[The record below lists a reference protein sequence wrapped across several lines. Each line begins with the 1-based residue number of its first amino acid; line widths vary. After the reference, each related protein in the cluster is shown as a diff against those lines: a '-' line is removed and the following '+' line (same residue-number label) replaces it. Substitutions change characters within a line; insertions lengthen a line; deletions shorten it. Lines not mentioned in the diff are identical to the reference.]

1 MPGPGRDSDPCMLEW
16 FGVGFRPFGAMQKK
30 RFPSHLVVG
39 LMCLAAGGPAAA
51 MGFGASTPAAALGQP
66 LDFSVVLRVD
76 AGETADP
83 ACVRAEVL
91 QADRPL
97 PAGDVVTRLERDGTG
112 RPVIQVR
119 TRVRIEEP
127 IVTINLAAGCQD
139 RMTRQFVVFA
149 DPPMQQAR
157 SLAAEV
163 PPAVPAAL
171 LAQATPDSEPS
182 AIAQTRTASAPAAV
196 AGPRPIDASPQEAPR
211 RPAPTIPAKASKP
224 AAAAKPAPVDP
235 PTPAQRPAAKPRAS
249 PPAAATASGGPR
261 LRLDP
266 APPLDAAALA
276 QQALAAADAGL
287 TPEAMILVDRANEAV
302 KAAIAAA
309 TASQQRIAALEA
321 SMRQM
326 QAEAAARRE
335 SMQQALDRA
344 AAAEARSRWWVP
356 LMLAA
361 AALLALL
368 AWMWL
373 RLRDLERDR
382 RAAWVDVARHQPA
395 AVPPPPSRVPLLVE
409 RSLRSGSGAA
419 LGAGLAPAHATD
431 DSEWPQAAPVP
442 GADALQRPSAP
453 PPTERPVPAMEQ
465 TLPLVPQAAMAGPES
480 RDVSAE
486 ELIDLEQ
493 QAEFFVVLGQ
503 DDAAIDLLV
512 SHLRDTGGASPLPY
526 LKLLEIYRRQGD
538 RAAYERT
545 RDRFNLRFNSR
556 APAWDAP
563 PNAGR
568 TLEDYPQVMHWLQ
581 RIWPQPMDAMAELEA
596 LLFRR
601 DNGELFDLPAYRE
614 LLMLYAVAREE
625 VDSRAG
631 ADTVSPVDVLLP
643 LGMTTAGSAGTGP
656 RRYFS
661 PEARPDPRAA
671 STSPVDL
678 DLTDPEPGDTAA
690 NSRLGSL

>member
-1 MPGPGRDSDPCMLEW
+1 
-16 FGVGFRPFGAMQKK
+16 V
-30 RFPSHLVVG
+30 
-39 LMCLAAGGPAAA
+39 
-51 MGFGASTPAAALGQP
+51 
-66 LDFSVVLRVD
+66 
-76 AGETADP
+76 
-83 ACVRAEVL
+83 
-91 QADRPL
+91 
-97 PAGDVVTRLERDGTG
+97 
-112 RPVIQVR
+112 
-119 TRVRIEEP
+119 
-127 IVTINLAAGCQD
+127 
-139 RMTRQFVVFA
+139 
-149 DPPMQQAR
+149 
-157 SLAAEV
+157 
-163 PPAVPAAL
+163 
-171 LAQATPDSEPS
+171 ATP
-182 AIAQTRTASAPAAV
+182 RT
-196 AGPRPIDASPQEAPR
+196 
-211 RPAPTIPAKASKP
+211 
-224 AAAAKPAPVDP
+224 AAAA
-235 PTPAQRPAAKPRAS
+235 AAS
-249 PPAAATASGGPR
+249 TGGGAR

-266 APPLDAAALA
+266 APPVDAATLA

-287 TPEAMILVDRANEAV
+287 TPEALILVDQANEAV

-309 TASQQRIAALEA
+309 MASQQRIAALEA
-321 SMRQM
+321 SMQRM
-326 QAEAAARRE
+326 RAKAAAQQE

-356 LMLAA
+356 LLLAG

-382 RAAWVDVARHQPA
+382 HAAWVDAARHPPA

-409 RSLRSGSGAA
+409 RSLRSGGGAA

-431 DSEWPQAAPVP
+431 ESEWPQAAPAP
-442 GADALQRPSAP
+442 PADREQRPSV
-453 PPTERPVPAMEQ
+453 PPTSERPAPAMEQ
-465 TLPLVPQAAMAGPES
+465 TLPLMSQAAMTQPES

-563 PNAGR
+563 PHGGQ

-581 RIWPQPMDAMAELEA
+581 RIWPQPVDAMAELEA

-625 VDSRAG
+625 VDSRVG
-631 ADTVSPVDVLLP
+631 ADAVGPVDVLLP
-643 LGMTTAGSAGTGP
+643 LGMTAAGPAGSAP

-661 PEARPDPRAA
+661 PEARPDGGAS

-690 NSRLGSL
+690 NRRLDSL